1 VLSAEAK
8 ARHAAMAKANP
19 AARALVAE
27 MRQRLVDLFAELGA
41 ASNQLG
47 KTYPYVQ
54 VMRPD
59 TASFVNE
66 IKRVVDPAGRMN
78 PGALGFD

>member
-1 VLSAEAK
+1 
-8 ARHAAMAKANP
+8 
-19 AARALVAE
+19 
-27 MRQRLVDLFAELGA
+27 
-41 ASNQLG
+41 
-47 KTYPYVQ
+47 
-54 VMRPD
+54 MRPD